1 MKKIIF
7 ISAFMLLASISV
19 LNAQTA
25 TPKITSRQVKQQDR
39 IEQGT
44 DNKEL
49 TRSETARLERAQ
61 KRIQIEK
68 KMAKSDGTVTPKE
81 RRFLKREQNRASRD
95 IYKQKHDVQLR

>member
-7 ISAFMLLASISV
+7 ISVFMFFASISV
-19 LNAQTA
+19 LNAQTT

-49 TRSETARLERAQ
+49 TRSETARLEREQ

-95 IYKQKHDVQLR
+95 IYKQKHDSQVR